1 MNPQVDGYIRKNK
14 QWTEELEALRRII
27 VSRGLIEEVKW
38 RVPCYTLGGKNVV
51 ILGAFKE
58 WCVLSFLKGA
68 LLKDPRKILESA
80 GENTQGVRVV
90 RFRKEKEG
98 AGGVKELEPVLAAYI
113 DEAMAIEKSGA
124 KVQLKKITEHKHPP
138 ELLKKFK
145 EDPKLKAA
153 FRALTPGRQ
162 RAYLIYISSA
172 KQPKTREAR
181 IEKHAKRI
189 LAGKGLED

>member
-14 QWTEELEALRRII
+14 QWSEELEALRRII
-27 VSRGLIEEVKW
+27 VGRGLIEEVKW

-68 LLKDPRKILESA
+68 LLKDPKKILESA

-90 RFRKEKEG
+90 RFREG
-98 AGGVKELEPVLAAYI
+98 GLDRIKQLEPVLAAYI
-113 DEAMAIEKSGA
+113 DEAIAIEKSGE

-172 KQPKTREAR
+172 KQSKTRAAR